1 MFGLNYTG
9 LQKRET
15 YEEIVQLVESGG
27 GKIKYPNRQA
37 TQILN
42 SPYMKQINSDSLME
56 IEHQQSELQ
65 QQQMKNLILQQISGT
80 TGIPHI
86 RLRAEPRQHT
96 SVVAAVDSDMA
107 ANEARERE
115 IEGLREA
122 LHEYRQAHDDE
133 RQARAEL
140 IARTTRE
147 THERGTEAPMAHE
160 MTMARIHEETQT
172 HPPIEAVMASAESQT
187 SIDTHDRRTQTPT
200 YRPEEWSA
208 EFAQQAEELE
218 RQKAFLARERRL
230 LEQQKGYVRTKAA
243 EYEAAQ
249 ASKATFGRAFSAF
262 ADMASGIGGMFGGKG
277 DGKGAASSSSPP
289 KQRPSKREREMRS
302 WWREGEAT
310 KGVVGG
316 SNPVRHNI
324 ATPREDTRNKAA
336 KDDAPPPLGLLR
348 AKDEVASAAAPSE
361 HSLHSQTAGMGV
373 KIKDAKS
380 DSAKSSLK
388 KASGSGGAKVEP
400 GMARPVGNT
409 PAPSHGSVISESSGS
424 RRPPAGFAQPVGVGS
439 AGGAASG
446 SGRST
451 PSALRSGAS
460 HYVGSARPAST
471 GASKS
476 GSRANSA
483 QTVNSSS
490 HAGSARSRQRR
501 GYILI
506 ID

>member
-9 LQKRET
+9 LRKRET
-15 YEEIVQLVESGG
+15 YDEIVQLVESGG

-80 TGIPHI
+80 TGIPHF

-107 ANEARERE
+107 ANEARESE

-122 LHEYRQAHDDE
+122 LDEYRQAYHDE
-133 RQARAEL
+133 KQARAAL

-230 LEQQKGYVRTKAA
+230 LEQQKGYVRTKVD

-289 KQRPSKREREMRS
+289 QQRPSKREREMRS
-302 WWREGEAT
+302 WWREGETT

-324 ATPREDTRNKAA
+324 ATPRGDKSKPVKSERSNTRAA
-336 KDDAPPPLGLLR
+336 SRVMSDGGLVL
-348 AKDEVASAAAPSE
+348 S
-361 HSLHSQTAGMGV
+361 SLKGGSV
-373 KIKDAKS
+373 KVGAKS
-380 DSAKSSLK
+380 ESAKSEALTEAIK
-388 KASGSGGAKVEP
+388 KGKVAGSGSNGSLAS

-483 QTVNSSS
+483 QTINSSS

-501 GYILI
+501 Q
-506 ID
+506 

>member
-9 LQKRET
+9 LQKRDT
-15 YEEIVQLVESGG
+15 YDEIVQLIESGG

-42 SPYMKQINSDSLME
+42 SPFMKQINSASLME

-65 QQQMKNLILQQISGT
+65 QQQMKSLILQQISGM
-80 TGIPHI
+80 TGIPHF

-107 ANEARERE
+107 ANEARESE
-115 IEGLREA
+115 IEGLRGA
-122 LHEYRQAHDDE
+122 LDEYRQAYHDE
-133 RQARAEL
+133 KQARAAL

-160 MTMARIHEETQT
+160 MAMARIHGETQT
-172 HPPIEAVMASAESQT
+172 HAPIEVALASAESQT
-187 SIDTHDRRTQTPT
+187 SIDTQDRRTQTPV

-230 LEQQKGYVRTKAA
+230 LEQHKGYVKTKVD

-249 ASKATFGRAFSAF
+249 VGKVSLGRAFSAF

-277 DGKGAASSSSPP
+277 DGKGAASSSGPP
-289 KQRPSKREREMRS
+289 QQRASQRVRAREREMRG
-302 WWREGEAT
+302 WWHEGEVA

-316 SNPVRHNI
+316 SNPVRYSM
-324 ATPREDTRNKAA
+324 ATPRDDKNKPAKSERSNTRTASRMMSEGGLVLSSLKGESA
-336 KDDAPPPLGLLR
+336 KN
-348 AKDEVASAAAPSE
+348 E
-361 HSLHSQTAGMGV
+361 
-373 KIKDAKS
+373 DAKS
-380 DSAKSSLK
+380 EALREAIK
-388 KASGSGGAKVEP
+388 KGKVVGSGSNGSVAS
-400 GMARPVGNT
+400 GMARPVGTT
-409 PAPSHGSVISESSGS
+409 PAPSHGSVISEPVSARSPPSGY
-424 RRPPAGFAQPVGVGS
+424 AQPVGV
-439 AGGAASG
+439 G

-460 HYVGSARPAST
+460 QSIGSAEPAST
-471 GASKS
+471 GASKR

-490 HAGSARSRQRR
+490 HAGSARTRQRR
-501 GYILI
+501 G
-506 ID
+506 